1 MKPFLVA
8 LVATCFVSLAGTA
21 AAGPILYAGDLTD
34 GSVQAGLVLD
44 DSVRDV
50 NAYQFWHFDAL
61 AGDQIEVIARRQ
73 ELQHDPV
80 MRIWFGLFGDT
91 SELGRSLYFADDEI
105 AVPGPYGDPRERFI
119 AQTGTYTVAIYDHS
133 AGGSTC
139 AGLCDYQVSAT
150 GSTATVA
157 EPPALAMLSLGLISL
172 GALRAR
178 RRRIA

>member
-1 MKPFLVA
+1 VKSFFVA
-8 LVATCFVSLAGTA
+8 LVATCFFGLAGVA
-21 AAGPILYAGDLTD
+21 QAGPILYAGDLTH
-34 GSVQAGLVLD
+34 GSAQAGLVLD
-44 DSVRDV
+44 DSVGNVDS
-50 NAYQFWHFDAL
+50 YQFWRFDAL

-91 SELGRSLYFADDEI
+91 RQLGRSQYFADDEI
-105 AVPGPYGDPRERFI
+105 AAPGPYGDPRERFI
-119 AQTGTYTVAIYDHS
+119 AQTGTYTIAIYDHS

-139 AGLCDYQVSAT
+139 AGLCDYQVSVT

-157 EPPALAMLSLGLISL
+157 EPPALAVLSLGLISL

-178 RRRIA
+178 RRRLT